1 MARLV
6 LILSLHVI
14 IRLEPRKKAGT
25 QRFLLEGRQDMQA
38 RQRGGGQGTLGG
50 SGCRQIELAPWGGQ
64 DAAKS
69 NWHPGGVR
77 MPPNRIGT
85 LGGQIELRPLEA
97 WLPCWFILG
106 KMGSLVDIGIWRRI
120 FRVLLSHGLGWTP
133 SGSGGEGCDIRE
145 I

>member
-85 LGGQIELRPLEA
+85 LGVGTNSPQNSYPSQTSHCYA
-97 WLPCWFILG
+97 
-106 KMGSLVDIGIWRRI
+106 SRR
-120 FRVLLSHGLGWTP
+120 R
-133 SGSGGEGCDIRE
+133 
-145 I
+145 

>member
-69 NWHPGGVR
+69 NWHPDPLPAPGHPLPVRRLVVDGERRGVSPTW
-77 MPPNRIGT
+77 MVQNTSG
-85 LGGQIELRPLEA
+85 LRLDA
-97 WLPCWFILG
+97 RL
-106 KMGSLVDIGIWRRI
+106 
-120 FRVLLSHGLGWTP
+120 
-133 SGSGGEGCDIRE
+133 
-145 I
+145 